1 MAMKTDVQL
10 ALGTDAQRYEALF
23 RISEVLFACRE
34 PEELSRVLADQLRE
48 FVNFDHLDVI
58 VFKENSSQV
67 EWRVT
72 PRFELACTDLPIE
85 ETVSW
90 HVYQTQEALH
100 IADWSADR
108 NFPSLHQLLKN
119 KGIKVG
125 SSICLPLTTAHRRLG
140 ALSICIQAPHAY
152 YQEDIGFLHLIA
164 RGVALAIDDALNLK
178 KSRATQSELE
188 QQNARL
194 KLLLD
199 LTNRINSNLDLRE
212 VLRAIAASVRQVMHC
227 DAVGVSLPDSESGK
241 FRLYALDFPGER
253 GVRSGEIGH
262 RAKCTY
268 RESF

>member
-1 MAMKTDVQL
+1 MKTDVQL
-10 ALGTDAQRYEALF
+10 ALGTDAKRYEALF

-152 YQEDIGFLHLIA
+152 YQEDISFLHLVA

>member
-1 MAMKTDVQL
+1 MTQRDEKCAFPDIRIAATPWQMAV
-10 ALGTDAQRYEALF
+10 F
-23 RISEVLFACRE
+23 RQVWRLPARSIISKEIPGRCFA
-34 PEELSRVLADQLRE
+34 
-48 FVNFDHLDVI
+48 NHL
-58 VFKENSSQV
+58 N
-67 EWRVT
+67 
-72 PRFELACTDLPIE
+72 PIA
-85 ETVSW
+85 
-90 HVYQTQEALH
+90 VYQTQEALY

-140 ALSICIQAPHAY
+140 ALSICVQAPHAY

-199 LTNRINSNLDLRE
+199 LTNRINSNLDLR
-212 VLRAIAASVRQVMHC
+212 
-227 DAVGVSLPDSESGK
+227 
-241 FRLYALDFPGER
+241 
-253 GVRSGEIGH
+253 
-262 RAKCTY
+262 
-268 RESF
+268 